1 MPPGIGEPIL
11 YSVFKMP
18 NVSPLDDEARFLKAL
33 THPARLAIVDV
44 LRRDEA
50 CVCHLEA
57 VLGQRQAFISQ
68 HLMILRDA
76 GIVQDRRVASN
87 VFYRIADRRAV
98 NMVSVGGTRGA
109 VTPVAGSSST
119 GVTPSADTVKPKYR
133 SRYRPDTTIG
143 DFAVV
148 DRRTVPSVPHS
159 VSRRRPTSH
168 AATVVGPTKTGNGF
182 LDSPG
187 PSPFRPRRWVTAPV
201 ESSSRSRKSDPFS
214 ALIRT

>member
-1 MPPGIGEPIL
+1 MPPAVGEPIL
-11 YSVFKMP
+11 YSVFKMS
-18 NVSPLDDEARFLKAL
+18 NVSPLDGEARFLKAL

-98 NMVSVGGTRGA
+98 KVLDAVAPERRSTLTGA
-109 VTPVAGSSST
+109 HASCPCPKCTAAHSDSQPAIQRSGS
-119 GVTPSADTVKPKYR
+119 
-133 SRYRPDTTIG
+133 
-143 DFAVV
+143 AV
-148 DRRTVPSVPHS
+148 RR
-159 VSRRRPTSH
+159 
-168 AATVVGPTKTGNGF
+168 
-182 LDSPG
+182 
-187 PSPFRPRRWVTAPV
+187 
-201 ESSSRSRKSDPFS
+201 
-214 ALIRT
+214 

>member
-1 MPPGIGEPIL
+1 MCIR
-11 YSVFKMP
+11 
-18 NVSPLDDEARFLKAL
+18 DR

-98 NMVSVGGTRGA
+98 KVLDA
-109 VTPVAGSSST
+109 VAPERRST
-119 GVTPSADTVKPKYR
+119 L
-133 SRYRPDTTIG
+133 
-143 DFAVV
+143 
-148 DRRTVPSVPHS
+148 TVPHASCPCPKCTPAHS
-159 VSRRRPTSH
+159 DSKPAIQRSGSAARR
-168 AATVVGPTKTGNGF
+168 
-182 LDSPG
+182 
-187 PSPFRPRRWVTAPV
+187 
-201 ESSSRSRKSDPFS
+201 
-214 ALIRT
+214 